1 MAIGAIMGQQKA
13 NPQLSNLSNNQQA
26 LYNIGAGVRP
36 NLLDNWYF
44 AGGGTTG
51 AFPINQRGQT
61 SYAVNGEYSIDR
73 WRMENYQSVLTLT
86 LQSDCIRLQKTST
99 GFNPGVY
106 QILSNQDLIGKTAT
120 ISVIYRGTGL
130 SNVKISPPGLAN
142 GYIFQ
147 DSAEWTLTSST
158 YTIAAGDVGTIS
170 NQVFVGFQIME
181 ATQTSDYLEVLAI
194 KLELGENQTLAYQD
208 ANGNWN
214 LLPQP
219 EQDYVIQLLKCQRYL
234 NVLQANNTYS
244 TFGNGLFVN
253 NNTAHIFI
261 PLSIPLR
268 TLPTISYSGTFG
280 LVLGAGSNL
289 SVSNILIDQYSSN
302 GIRLAV
308 TISTTTTVGKPCYL
322 NAKNDSTAQIILSAE
337 L

>member
-51 AFPINQRGQT
+51 TFPINQRGQT
-61 SYAVNGEYSIDR
+61 SYAVDSEYSIDR

-86 LQSDCIRLQKTST
+86 LQPDCIKLQKTIGSY
-99 GFNPGVY
+99 NPGVY
-106 QILSNQDLIGKTAT
+106 QILSNQELVGKTAT

-130 SNVKISPPGLAN
+130 SNMRISAPGLAN

-158 YTIAAGDVGTIS
+158 YTIAAGAVGNIS
-170 NQVFVGFQIME
+170 NQVFVGFQVMQ
-181 ATQTSDYLEVLAI
+181 ATQTTDYLEVLAI

-214 LLPQP
+214 LFVTPKYGNELY
-219 EQDYVIQLLKCQRYL
+219 ECQRY
-234 NVLQANNTYS
+234 YK
-244 TFGNGLFVN
+244 
-253 NNTAHIFI
+253 
-261 PLSIPLR
+261 
-268 TLPTISYSGTFG
+268 TLEGAYA
-280 LVLGAGSNL
+280 AGSTARVAQSIYVWIPGEMSTTTPSLINFDGSQIFFYKDGAYTTMATLL
-289 SVSNILIDQYSSN
+289 SVSYFGDGYLILFKPDTLQ
-302 GIRLAV
+302 G
-308 TISTTTTVGKPCYL
+308 TKISGWLYITSRDIAL
-322 NAKNDSTAQIILSAE
+322 STE
-337 L
+337 P